1 MACKLRLIMK
11 RLLYLLLFLLL
22 PLYSQTNITH
32 LNIQGAIG
40 PASSDYLHKGFAFA
54 ADKSSQLILITL
66 DTPGGLSTSMREMIQ
81 EILNSSIPVAIFVF
95 PQGSRAASAGTYL
108 LYAAHITAMAAGTNV
123 GAATPVNLLPLPQKD
138 QNSTKSAMEK
148 KVINDSVAY
157 IKSLAQLRHR
167 NIDWA
172 VLAVQEG
179 HSLSADDALK
189 KGVIDLMASSKEEL
203 IKKIEGRSVEMSG
216 KSVTLSL
223 KDAIDIYYN
232 PDWKTQ
238 LLSIITRP
246 SIAYILLM
254 IGIYGIFFELMNPGG
269 LFPGIIGLISGVMA
283 LYALN
288 LLPFSYAGLFLIF
301 LGIIFM
307 ISEVFI
313 TGFGILGIS
322 GVIAFTLGSL
332 LLFDAQTIGAG
343 ISLSLI
349 IALALT
355 SLAFFIF
362 ILRLFISSRSSKI
375 VTGSEE
381 MIGLPVEIIEKKGD
395 AYRVSCHGE
404 IWMAESSVELT
415 PKDHIYVKS
424 VHGLTLILDKE

>member
-1 MACKLRLIMK
+1 MR
-11 RLLYLLLFLLL
+11 RVLYILLFLLL

-32 LNIQGAIG
+32 LDVKGAIG

-54 ADKSSQLILITL
+54 TDKKSQLILITL
-66 DTPGGLSTSMREMIQ
+66 DTPGGLATSMREMIQ
-81 EILNSSIPVAIFVF
+81 EILNSSIPVVIFVF

-108 LYAAHITAMAAGTNV
+108 LYAAHISAMAPGTNL
-123 GAATPVNLLPLPQKD
+123 GAATPVNLIKLPQKD
-138 QNSTKSAMEK
+138 QNSTQSAMEK

-167 NIDWA
+167 NIEWA
-172 VLAVQEG
+172 ISAVKEG
-179 HSLSADDALK
+179 KSLSADDALK
-189 KGVIDLMASSKEEL
+189 KGVIDIIASSKEQL
-203 IKKIEGRSVEMSG
+203 LKKLEG
-216 KSVTLSL
+216 KSVEISGKTLTLSL
-223 KDAIDIYYN
+223 KDTTHFHYE
-232 PDWKTQ
+232 PDWKSQ
-238 LLSIITRP
+238 FLSIITKP

-288 LLPFSYAGLFLIF
+288 VLPFSYAGLFLIL

-313 TGFGILGIS
+313 SGFGILGIA
-322 GVIAFTLGSL
+322 GLIAFTLGSL
-332 LLFDAQTIGAG
+332 LLFDAKTVGEG
-343 ISLSLI
+343 ISIPLI
-349 IALALT
+349 IAFALS

-362 ILRLFISSRSSKI
+362 IIRLFITSRSSK
-375 VTGSEE
+375 VHTGSEE
-381 MIGLPVEIIEKKGD
+381 MIGLPVEIIEKKGES
-395 AYRVSCHGE
+395 YRVLCHGE
-404 IWMAESSVELT
+404 SWIAESSLDLK
-415 PKDHIYVKS
+415 PGDYIYVKA